1 MQFFLQLNLD
11 AKVSLNL
18 LNELVLLD
26 EALHVDGL
34 VVGDFAQLLDAQ
46 LLEVGVL
53 DVDFFLVPQLA
64 HLCVLLLH
72 ARAQPL
78 RVDATRKRS
87 ADVTLHTARRARLR
101 VTNADVVALR
111 CREGGCGKQPSA
123 LCALSLRPEVQ

>member
-53 DVDFFLVPQLA
+53 DFDF
-64 HLCVLLLH
+64 
-72 ARAQPL
+72 L
-78 RVDATRKRS
+78 RLKP
-87 ADVTLHTARRARLR
+87 RLR
-101 VTNADVVALR
+101 TGVM
-111 CREGGCGKQPSA
+111 K
-123 LCALSLRPEVQ
+123 

>member
-53 DVDFFLVPQLA
+53 DVDF
-64 HLCVLLLH
+64 
-72 ARAQPL
+72 L
-78 RVDATRKRS
+78 RLKP
-87 ADVTLHTARRARLR
+87 RLR
-101 VTNADVVALR
+101 TGVM
-111 CREGGCGKQPSA
+111 K
-123 LCALSLRPEVQ
+123 